1 MPSPERPSPA
11 RFAATRRSLI
21 ERLPDLENRA
31 KWQEFYDTYWRL
43 IYAVARKAGL
53 SDAEAHDVVQET
65 AISVARSI
73 GRYRSD
79 AGSFK
84 AWLLQLTRWRIID
97 QLRKRSPAEMARFS
111 GPHTGRSTA
120 TMDRVPDPAGPTLDA
135 VWSDEWKRTLLNA
148 AMHRLKSKV
157 SAKHFQI
164 FDCAML
170 KRWPAGK
177 VAEEL
182 RVNIAQVYLVKH
194 RIAALLKKEIA
205 ALEKTI

>member
-1 MPSPERPSPA
+1 MPLPERPSPA

-31 KWQEFYDTYWRL
+31 KWEEFYDTYWRL

-53 SDAEAHDVVQET
+53 SDAEAHDVLQET
-65 AISVARSI
+65 AISVARNI

-97 QLRKRSPAEMARFS
+97 QFRKRSPAEMTRFS
-111 GPHTGRSTA
+111 AAHTARSTG
-120 TMDRVPDPAGPTLDA
+120 TLDRVPDPAGPALEA
-135 VWSDEWKRTLLNA
+135 VWSEEWERTLLNA

-164 FDCAML
+164 FDCAAL

-177 VAEEL
+177 VAAEL
-182 RVNIAQVYLVKH
+182 QVNIAQVYLIKH
-194 RIAALLKKEIA
+194 RLAALLKKEIA
-205 ALEKTI
+205 ALGKTI

>member
-1 MPSPERPSPA
+1 MPLPERPSPA
-11 RFAATRRSLI
+11 RFEATRRSLI
-21 ERLPDLENRA
+21 ERLPDLEDRA

-53 SDAEAHDVVQET
+53 TDAEAHDVVQET

-97 QLRKRSPAEMARFS
+97 QFRKRLPADTARFPGS
-111 GPHTGRSTA
+111 QQTRT
-120 TMDRVPDPAGPTLDA
+120 TVTVDRVPDPAGAGLEK
-135 VWSDEWKRTLLNA
+135 VWNEEWERTLLVA
-148 AMHRLKSKV
+148 AINRVKSKV

-164 FDCAML
+164 FDCAVL
-170 KRWPAGK
+170 KRWPPGK
-177 VAEEL
+177 VATEL
-182 RVNIAQVYLVKH
+182 KVNIAQVYLVKH
-194 RIAALLKKEIA
+194 RLALLLKKEIA
-205 ALEKTI
+205 ALKKTA

>member
-1 MPSPERPSPA
+1 MPLPERPSPA

-31 KWQEFYDTYWRL
+31 KWEEFYDTYWRL

-97 QLRKRSPAEMARFS
+97 QLRKRSPAEMNRFS
-111 GPHTGRSTA
+111 SAQTARSTA
-120 TMDRVPDPAGPTLDA
+120 TLDRIPDPAGPTLDS
-135 VWSDEWKRTLLNA
+135 VWGDEWERTLLNA

-164 FDCAML
+164 FDCAVL
-170 KRWPAGK
+170 KRWPPGK
-177 VAEEL
+177 VASEL
-182 RVNIAQVYLVKH
+182 GVNIAQVYLVKH
-194 RIAALLKKEIA
+194 RLAALLKKEVA

>member
-1 MPSPERPSPA
+1 MPPPDRPAPA

-21 ERLPDLENRA
+21 ERLPDLEDRA

-73 GRYRSD
+73 GRYRAD

-97 QLRKRSPAEMARFS
+97 QLRKRSPAEAMRFS
-111 GPHTGRSTA
+111 NAPTRRGTA
-120 TMDRVPDPAGPTLDA
+120 TLERVPDPAGAALEA
-135 VWSDEWKRTLLNA
+135 VWSEEWERTLLGA
-148 AMHRLKSKV
+148 AADRVKGKV
-157 SAKHFQI
+157 SGKHFQI
-164 FDCAML
+164 FDCAAL
-170 KRWPAGK
+170 KRWPAAK
-177 VAEEL
+177 VAAEL

-205 ALEKTI
+205 ALKKSG

>member
-11 RFAATRRSLI
+11 RFEATRRSLI
-21 ERLPDLENRA
+21 ERLPDLEDRA

-53 SDAEAHDVVQET
+53 ADAEAHDVVQET

-97 QLRKRSPAEMARFS
+97 QLRKRLPADMGRFAGS
-111 GPHTGRSTA
+111 HQTRSTA
-120 TMDRVPDPAGPTLDA
+120 TLDRLPDPAGVALEA
-135 VWSDEWKRTLLNA
+135 VWSEEWERTMLGA
-148 AMHRLKSKV
+148 AVHRLKSKV
-157 SAKHFQI
+157 GAKHFQI
-164 FDCAML
+164 FDCAVL

-177 VAEEL
+177 VATEL
-182 RVNIAQVYLVKH
+182 KVNIAQVYLIKH
-194 RIAALLKKEIA
+194 RVALLLKKEIA
-205 ALEKTI
+205 ALKKTA